1 MKSKSQLCKVYNH
14 SEDVIGE
21 YEYNFGLI
29 DKNNPGL
36 YNFSIK

>member
-1 MKSKSQLCKVYNH
+1 MKSKCLLQKVVNGS
-14 SEDVIGE
+14 SELLKE

-36 YNFSIK
+36 YNFNI